1 MKSFL
6 PTLSHALLHVGV
18 ICILLLGASQYSFEV
33 APKTY
38 VSPVDPIVWLALLA
52 LLISSTRPPLKELVR
67 SLPVTGVCFLILAA
81 LSLLRAGNL
90 LKGLKEIFQFA
101 EYFVA
106 AYLVFVG
113 ALQNPVLSRASFRMA
128 GVAATIVLFLALVQY
143 GVPFIPDFS
152 VAGSYGNSNVLG
164 GFLALTIPVWFGLL
178 TCVRRPFFSLW
189 YLVCLAASAFV
200 LLSGGAVIG
209 VMVAVLL
216 VAAFRSTRTVLVTI
230 AVMILVCLF
239 AWPHLPRRNSEAFIQ
254 SSSLYD
260 NDGAPTQRY
269 TEWQA
274 ALSMTRENPFLG
286 VGAGNYQDN
295 IGMYYGYL
303 PSPEHAAEPDS
314 QNLYLVLAS
323 SCGIPALLFFAAL
336 LLEIMSRAV
345 RRYYAETDPMLK
357 GLLIGV
363 AGSMVAFAI
372 ACIWSPLLVRG
383 IGIPLAFL
391 FALTTLR
398 SSDQ

>member
-1 MKSFL
+1 MKSL
-6 PTLSHALLHVGV
+6 LSTLSHAVLSVCV
-18 ICILLLGASQYSFEV
+18 ICILLLGPSQYSFEI
-33 APKTY
+33 APRTF
-38 VSPVDPIVWLALLA
+38 VSPVDPVVWLALLA
-52 LLISSTRPPLKELVR
+52 LLFSRNRPTLRELIR
-67 SLPVTGVCFLILAA
+67 SLPVTGMCFLVLAA
-81 LSLLRAGNL
+81 LSLLRAENL
-90 LKGLKEIFQFA
+90 LKGVKEIFQFV

-113 ALQNPVLSRASFRMA
+113 SLRDPALRHVSFRMA
-128 GVAATIVLFLALVQY
+128 GVAATLILLLALIQY
-143 GVPFIPDFS
+143 GVPFFPDFR
-152 VAGSYGNSNVLG
+152 VAGTFGNSNVLG
-164 GFLALTIPVWFGLL
+164 GFLALTMPVWFGLL
-178 TCVRRPFFSLW
+178 ACVRRPFFSLW
-189 YLVCLAASAFV
+189 HLVCLAGSAFV
-200 LLSGGAVIG
+200 LLAGGAAVG

-216 VAAFRSTRTVLVTI
+216 VAAFRGTRTILF
-230 AVMILVCLF
+230 AVVVMVLVCLF
-239 AWPHLPRRNSEAFIQ
+239 AWPHMPRTNSEAFIQ
-254 SSSLYD
+254 SASLYD

-274 ALSMTRENPFLG
+274 ALFMTRENPLLG

-295 IGMYYGYL
+295 IGMHYGYL

-345 RRYYAETDPMLK
+345 RRYYVETDPMLK

-391 FALTTLR
+391 FAMTTLR